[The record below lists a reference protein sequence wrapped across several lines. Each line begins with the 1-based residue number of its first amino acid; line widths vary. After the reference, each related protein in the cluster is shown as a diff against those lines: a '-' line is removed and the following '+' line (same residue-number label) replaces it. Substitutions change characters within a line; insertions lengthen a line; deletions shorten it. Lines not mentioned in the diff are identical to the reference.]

1 MSDSLRDQLL
11 QAGFSETRKKKTAKK
26 KPGSHA
32 TKQRDDQAKRQADKR
47 AEQANKEAAEVAQRK
62 ATKAKIKSLIEGS
75 RIEEF
80 KGESVYRFI
89 LGKRIREL
97 HVSEAI
103 REKLNE
109 GSFVITRLNG
119 KTEIV
124 PADTAKAIEAINPDW
139 AIVRPGSDTD
149 ESEDDEYSDYK
160 VPDDLQW

>member
-11 QAGFSETRKKKTAKK
+11 QAGFSETRKKKTAQK
-26 KPGSHA
+26 KPGSHT
-32 TKQRDDQAKRQADKR
+32 TKQRHDQVKRQANKK
-47 AEQANKEAAEVAQRK
+47 AEQANKEAAEAAQRK
-62 ATKAKIKSLIEGS
+62 ATKAKIKSLIEDS

-80 KGESVYRFI
+80 KGDSVYRFI

-109 GSFVITRLNG
+109 GTIVITRLNG

-124 PADTAKAIEAINPDW
+124 PSDTAKAIEAINPDW
-139 AIVRPGSDTD
+139 AIVRPGSGTD
-149 ESEDDEYSDYK
+149 EAEDNEYSDYK

>member
-1 MSDSLRDQLL
+1 MY
-11 QAGFSETRKKKTAKK
+11 
-26 KPGSHA
+26 
-32 TKQRDDQAKRQADKR
+32 KRQ
-47 AEQANKEAAEVAQRK
+47 
-62 ATKAKIKSLIEGS
+62 
-75 RIEEF
+75 
-80 KGESVYRFI
+80 
-89 LGKRIREL
+89 IREL

>member
-11 QAGFSETRKKKTAKK
+11 QAGFSETRKKKKAQK
-26 KPGSHA
+26 KPGSHT
-32 TKQRDDQAKRQADKR
+32 TKQRHDQAKRQANKK
-47 AEQANKEAAEVAQRK
+47 AEQANKEAAEAAQRK
-62 ATKAKIKSLIEGS
+62 ATKAKIKSLIEDS
-75 RIEEF
+75 RIGEF
-80 KGESVYRFI
+80 KGDSVYRFI

-124 PADTAKAIEAINPDW
+124 PADTAKAIEAINHDW

>member
-11 QAGFSETRKKKTAKK
+11 QAGFSETRKKKAAHTKSR
-26 KPGSHA
+26 SHA
-32 TKQRDDQAKRQADKR
+32 TRQRQDRAKQHADQK
-47 AEQANKEAAEVAQRK
+47 AEQANKEAAEAAQRK
-62 ATKAKIKSLIEGS
+62 ATKAKIKSLIDDS
-75 RIEEF
+75 RIEEI

-103 REKLNE
+103 RKKLND
-109 GSFVITRLNG
+109 GTVVITRLNG

-139 AIVRPGSDTD
+139 AIVRPSSDID
-149 ESEDDEYSDYK
+149 EDDEYSDYK